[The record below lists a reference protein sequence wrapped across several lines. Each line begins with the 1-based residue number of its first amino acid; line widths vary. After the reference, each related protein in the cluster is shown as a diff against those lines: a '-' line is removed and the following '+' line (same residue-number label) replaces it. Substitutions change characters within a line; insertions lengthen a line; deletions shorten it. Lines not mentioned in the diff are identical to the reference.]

1 MMHGIQYLKQSP
13 ENILLSKSYDV
24 SKSSMPKSGHVLGIF
39 LHNRDRIR
47 GSLTGCLTEPQGVP
61 KGAYGPGDAWHSNI

>member
-1 MMHGIQYLKQSP
+1 MAFNNLKQLP
-13 ENILLSKSYDV
+13 GNIPLSKSYDV